1 MEQQSEQEKVET
13 FFSAH
18 FAAGVLPPFSFT
30 LFGGLTPEQRKPSA
44 EFLKDWQFSQETK
57 QLDDTKTEH
66 IFTYTDQQTSLKAC
80 CVCTVFSDF
89 SAVEW
94 VVTFENCGRED
105 TPIIEDVKA
114 LDIELTRN
122 PEGEFVLHRALG
134 SSASRMDF
142 APVDDVMHPNANI
155 QLAPIGGR
163 SSNTHVLPFF
173 NIEAPGEGVMV
184 GIGWSGQWVAELI
197 RDDGTSL
204 MVRAG
209 MELTHLKLHPGE
221 KIRTPRI
228 LLLFWQGDDRMRGHN
243 LLRQFILAHHTL
255 QKDGKPIIGPLAAS
269 GGAACA
275 APLPGFAE
283 FNKATEHNQIA
294 LAERYRQFDLD
305 NEYWWIDAGWF
316 EGHWPNGVG
325 NWFPR
330 KDGFP
335 NGLKPVSDA
344 VKKMGMGFLLWFE
357 PERVHQGTLLD
368 TEHPDWVL
376 KLPGNPNGLL
386 NLGNPEALR
395 WLTEHISGM
404 IENEGIA
411 VYRQD
416 FNIDPLPFWR
426 AVDEPDRQGITEI
439 RYIEG
444 LYAFW
449 DELLARNEGLIID
462 NCASGG
468 RRIDLETTS
477 RSIPLWRT
485 DYQYFEPNGY
495 QCHTYGLNF
504 YLPCSGTGNGYPD
517 TYAFRSSM
525 NCAVVLGWNLYL
537 PDFPVEKA
545 RRLIDEFKMVRPF
558 FYGDYY
564 PLTAHSIKDDVW
576 MAYQFHREDMEQGMF
591 LVFRRPDS
599 PSLSTRLKLRGLCP
613 ESNYELTFEDIGVK
627 LSVSEIPTK
636 TGQTF
641 TGEELANSIN
651 VTIEDA
657 PGSLLVTYR
666 QCS

>member
-1 MEQQSEQEKVET
+1 MEKQSEQERKKVET
-13 FFSAH
+13 FFSTH
-18 FAAGVLPPFSFT
+18 FAAGVLPPFSFS
-30 LFGGLTPEQRKPSA
+30 LFGGLTPEQRKSSS
-44 EFLKDWQFSQETK
+44 EFLNDWQFSQETK
-57 QLDDTKTEH
+57 PLDDTKTEH
-66 IFTYTDQQTSLKAC
+66 TFTYTDPQTSLKAR
-80 CVCTVFSDF
+80 CVCTAFSDF
-89 SAVEW
+89 PAVEW
-94 VVTFENCGRED
+94 LLTFENCGKDD
-105 TPIIEDVKA
+105 TPIIENVQA
-114 LDIELTRN
+114 LDIEITRES
-122 PEGEFVLHRALG
+122 EGEFVLHRALG

-142 APVDDVMHPNANI
+142 APVDDVMPPNSNI
-155 QLAPIGGR
+155 KLAPIGGR

-173 NIEAPGEGVMV
+173 NIEAPVENPDEDGGEGVMV
-184 GIGWSGQWVAELI
+184 GIGWSGQWAAELI

-204 MVRAG
+204 KVRAG

-228 LLLFWQGDDRMRGHN
+228 LLLFWQGHDRMRGHN
-243 LLRQFILAHHTL
+243 LLRRFILAHHTL
-255 QKDGKPIIGPLAAS
+255 LKDGNPIIGPLAAS

-294 LAERYRQFDLD
+294 LAERYRQFGLD

-335 NGLKPVSDA
+335 NGLKPVSEA

-357 PERVHQGTLLD
+357 PERVHQGTWLD
-368 TEHPDWVL
+368 TEHPEWVL

-386 NLGNPEALR
+386 NLGNPEAHR

-426 AVDEPDRQGITEI
+426 ATDEPDRQGITEI
-439 RYIEG
+439 RYIES
-444 LYAFW
+444 LYSFW

-485 DYQYFEPNGY
+485 DYRYFEPNGY

-517 TYAFRSSM
+517 IYAFRSSM

-537 PDFPVEKA
+537 PDFPVEQA
-545 RRLIDEFKMVRPF
+545 RSLIDEFKKVRPF

-564 PLTAHSIKDDVW
+564 PLTEHSINDDVW
-576 MAYQFHREDMEQGMF
+576 IGYQFHREDMRQGMF
-591 LVFRRPDS
+591 LVFRRPES
-599 PSLSTRLKLRGLCP
+599 PYLSARLKLSGLSP
-613 ESNYELTFEDIGVK
+613 SGNYELNFED
-627 LSVSEIPTK
+627 
-636 TGQTF
+636 TGAKITF
-641 TGEELANSIN
+641 TGEELANGID
-651 VTIEDA
+651 VTIDDA

-666 QCS
+666 ECP

>member
-1 MEQQSEQEKVET
+1 
-13 FFSAH
+13 
-18 FAAGVLPPFSFT
+18 
-30 LFGGLTPEQRKPSA
+30 
-44 EFLKDWQFSQETK
+44 
-57 QLDDTKTEH
+57 
-66 IFTYTDQQTSLKAC
+66 
-80 CVCTVFSDF
+80 
-89 SAVEW
+89 
-94 VVTFENCGRED
+94 
-105 TPIIEDVKA
+105 
-114 LDIELTRN
+114 
-122 PEGEFVLHRALG
+122 
-134 SSASRMDF
+134 
-142 APVDDVMHPNANI
+142 
-155 QLAPIGGR
+155 
-163 SSNTHVLPFF
+163 
-173 NIEAPGEGVMV
+173 
-184 GIGWSGQWVAELI
+184 
-197 RDDGTSL
+197 
-204 MVRAG
+204 
-209 MELTHLKLHPGE
+209 
-221 KIRTPRI
+221 
-228 LLLFWQGDDRMRGHN
+228 
-243 LLRQFILAHHTL
+243 
-255 QKDGKPIIGPLAAS
+255 
-269 GGAACA
+269 
-275 APLPGFAE
+275 
-283 FNKATEHNQIA
+283 
-294 LAERYRQFDLD
+294 
-305 NEYWWIDAGWF
+305 
-316 EGHWPNGVG
+316 
-325 NWFPR
+325 
-330 KDGFP
+330 
-335 NGLKPVSDA
+335 
-344 VKKMGMGFLLWFE
+344 
-357 PERVHQGTLLD
+357 
-368 TEHPDWVL
+368 L

-666 QCS
+666 QCF

>member
-1 MEQQSEQEKVET
+1 MEKQSEQDRKKVET

-18 FAAGVLPPFSFT
+18 LAAGVFPPFSFT
-30 LFGGLTPEQRKPSA
+30 YGGKSSS
-44 EFLKDWQFSQETK
+44 EFLNDWQFSQATK

-66 IFTYTDQQTSLKAC
+66 TFTYTDPQTSLKAC
-80 CVCTVFSDF
+80 CVCTIFSDF
-89 SAVEW
+89 PAVEW
-94 VVTFENCGRED
+94 LLTFENGGEDD
-105 TPIIEDVKA
+105 TPIIENVQA
-114 LDIELTRN
+114 LDIEITRE

-142 APVDDVMHPNANI
+142 APVDDVMPPNSNI

-184 GIGWSGQWVAELI
+184 GIGWSGQWATELI

-204 MVRAG
+204 KVRAG
-209 MELTHLKLHPGE
+209 MELTHLKLHQGE

-228 LLLFWQGDDRMRGHN
+228 LLLFWCGYDRMRGHN
-243 LLRQFILAHHTL
+243 LLRRFILAHHTL

-294 LAERYRQFDLD
+294 LAERYRQVGLD

-357 PERVHQGTLLD
+357 PERVHQGTWLD

-395 WLTEHISGM
+395 WLTAHISGM

-416 FNIDPLPFWR
+416 FNIDPLSFWR

-444 LYAFW
+444 LYSFW
-449 DELLARNEGLIID
+449 DELLARHPGLIID

-504 YLPCSGTGNGYPD
+504 YLPCSGTGNGSPD

-537 PDFPVEKA
+537 PDFPVEQA
-545 RRLIDEFKMVRPF
+545 RSLIEEFKMARPF

-576 MAYQFHREDMEQGMF
+576 MAYQFHREDMRQGMF
-591 LVFRRPDS
+591 LVFRRPES
-599 PSLSTRLKLRGLCP
+599 PYLSARLKLGGLSP
-613 ESNYELTFEDIGVK
+613 SANYELTFND
-627 LSVSEIPTK
+627 
-636 TGQTF
+636 TGAKQNF
-641 TGEELANSIN
+641 TGEELQNGIE

>member
-1 MEQQSEQEKVET
+1 MELKSELERKKVEV

-18 FAAGVLPPFSFT
+18 FATGVIPPFSFIY
-30 LFGGLTPEQRKPSA
+30 GGKSSS
-44 EFLKDWQFSQETK
+44 EFLKDWQFSKETK
-57 QLDDTKTEH
+57 SLDGKKTEH
-66 IFTYTDQQTSLKAC
+66 LFTYTDLQTSLEAR

-89 SAVEW
+89 PAVEW
-94 VVTFENCGRED
+94 LLTFENCGKDD
-105 TPIIEDVKA
+105 TPIIEDVQA
-114 LDIELTRN
+114 LDIELTRK

-142 APVDDVMHPNANI
+142 APIDEVMHPNANL

-163 SSNTHVLPFF
+163 SSNTNVLPFF

-184 GIGWSGQWVAELI
+184 GIGWSGQWATELI

-204 MVRAG
+204 KVRAG

-228 LLLFWQGDDRMRGHN
+228 LLLFWGGDDRMRGHN
-243 LLRQFILAHHTL
+243 LFRRFILAHHTL
-255 QKDGKPIIGPLAAS
+255 QKDGKPIIGPLASS
-269 GGAACA
+269 GGPACA
-275 APLPGFAE
+275 APLPGFEE
-283 FNKATEHNQIA
+283 FNRATEHNQIA
-294 LAERYRQFDLD
+294 LAERYRQFGLET
-305 NEYWWIDAGWF
+305 EYWWIDAGWF
-316 EGHWPNGVG
+316 EGYWPNGVG

-330 KDGFP
+330 EDGFP

-357 PERVHQGTLLD
+357 PERVHQGAWLD

-376 KLPGNPNGLL
+376 KLPNNPNGLL

-416 FNIDPLPFWR
+416 FNIDPLSFWR

-444 LYAFW
+444 LYSFW
-449 DELLARNEGLIID
+449 DELLARHPGLIID

-485 DYQYFEPNGY
+485 DYHYFEPNGY

-517 TYAFRSSM
+517 IYGFRSSM
-525 NCAVVLGWNLYL
+525 NCALVLGWNLYL
-537 PDFPVEKA
+537 PDFPVEQA
-545 RRLIDEFKMVRPF
+545 RRLIDEFKRVRPF

-564 PLTAHSIKDDVW
+564 PLTEHSINDDVW
-576 MAYQFHREDMEQGMF
+576 MAYQFHREDMKQGMF
-591 LVFRRPDS
+591 LVFRRPESPYLSANLKLGGLS
-599 PSLSTRLKLRGLCP
+599 PSA
-613 ESNYELTFEDIGVK
+613 NYELTFND
-627 LSVSEIPTK
+627 
-636 TGQTF
+636 TGARETF
-641 TGEELANSIN
+641 TGEKLQNGIEL
-651 VTIEDA
+651 TIEDA

-666 QCS
+666 QLT

>member
-1 MEQQSEQEKVET
+1 MEKQSEQERKKVET

-18 FAAGVLPPFSFT
+18 LAAGVFPPFSFT
-30 LFGGLTPEQRKPSA
+30 YGGKSSS
-44 EFLKDWQFSQETK
+44 EFLNDWQFSQATK

-66 IFTYTDQQTSLKAC
+66 TFTYTDPQTSLKAC
-80 CVCTVFSDF
+80 CVCTIFSDF
-89 SAVEW
+89 PAVEW
-94 VVTFENCGRED
+94 LLTFENGGEDD
-105 TPIIEDVKA
+105 TPIIENVQA
-114 LDIELTRN
+114 LDIEITRE

-142 APVDDVMHPNANI
+142 APVDDVMPPNSNI

-184 GIGWSGQWVAELI
+184 GIGWSGQWATELI

-204 MVRAG
+204 KVRAG
-209 MELTHLKLHPGE
+209 MELTHLKLHQGE

-228 LLLFWQGDDRMRGHN
+228 LLLFWCGDDRMRGHN
-243 LLRQFILAHHTL
+243 LLRRFILAHHTL

-294 LAERYRQFDLD
+294 LAERYRQVGLD

-357 PERVHQGTLLD
+357 PERVHQGTWLD

-416 FNIDPLPFWR
+416 FNIDPLSFWR

-444 LYAFW
+444 LYSFW
-449 DELLARNEGLIID
+449 DELLARHPGLIID

-504 YLPCSGTGNGYPD
+504 YLPCSGTGNGSPD

-537 PDFPVEKA
+537 PDFPVEQA
-545 RRLIDEFKMVRPF
+545 RSLIEEFKMARPF

-576 MAYQFHREDMEQGMF
+576 MAYQFHREDMRQGMF
-591 LVFRRPDS
+591 LVFRRPES
-599 PSLSTRLKLRGLCP
+599 PYLSARLKLGGLSP
-613 ESNYELTFEDIGVK
+613 SANYELTFND
-627 LSVSEIPTK
+627 
-636 TGQTF
+636 TGAKQNF
-641 TGEELANSIN
+641 TGEELQNGIE